1 MKRALSKINDLL
13 TAAALAETGLD
24 RTVRII
30 PGNDG
35 DRWLAGQREALFT
48 AITFAEAG
56 EFETARQI
64 MHEAEERKRRFAG
77 YAGLPDDCRFGDN
90 DACFET

>member
-24 RTVRII
+24 RTVRAI

-35 DRWLAGQREALFT
+35 DRRRAGEREALFT
-48 AITFAEAG
+48 AITFGEAG

-64 MHEAEERKRRFAG
+64 VRETEERKRRFAG
-77 YAGLPDDCRFGDN
+77 YAELPDDCRFGDN

>member
-24 RTVRII
+24 GTGRAI
-30 PGNDG
+30 PGNGG
-35 DRWLAGQREALFT
+35 DRRLAGQWEALFT
-48 AITFAEAG
+48 AIAFAEAG

-64 MHEAEERKRRFAG
+64 MHEAGERKRRFAG
-77 YAGLPDDCRFGDN
+77 DAGLSDHCRFGDN
-90 DACFET
+90 EACFGT

>member
-24 RTVRII
+24 RTVRAI

-35 DRWLAGQREALFT
+35 DRRLAGQWEALFT

-56 EFETARQI
+56 EFETARRI
-64 MHEAEERKRRFAG
+64 MHEAERKRRFAG
-77 YAGLPDDCRFGDN
+77 YAELPDDCRFGDN
-90 DACFET
+90 EACFET